1 MQTRETILWIIVTI
15 LCAFSAVHTYTIFRT
30 YGIVLDMLALMEKIV
45 EVDEQ
50 KDELVDQA
58 VGMVEHLFGE
68 EER

>member
-1 MQTRETILWIIVTI
+1 
-15 LCAFSAVHTYTIFRT
+15 
-30 YGIVLDMLALMEKIV
+30 MLALMEKIV